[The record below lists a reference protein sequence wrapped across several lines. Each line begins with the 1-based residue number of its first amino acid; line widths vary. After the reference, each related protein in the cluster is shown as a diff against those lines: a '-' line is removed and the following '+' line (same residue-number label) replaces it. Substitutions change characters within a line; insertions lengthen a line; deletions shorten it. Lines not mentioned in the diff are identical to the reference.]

1 MDSAFKQHILDN
13 IVLGYAKKSLRT
25 ILTAYSEVEIDS
37 RINIDLDSWTEDDM
51 VKDLCMIGITGI
63 KDPLRPE
70 IVGAIQRCKS
80 AGITVRMV
88 TGDNYNT
95 AIAISK
101 ECGILPPD
109 YEPRQGSYEAMEG
122 KTFREMV
129 DDNIKLI

>member
-1 MDSAFKQHILDN
+1 MDETFKQHVLDK
-13 IVLGYAKKSLRT
+13 IVLGYAKNSLRT

-37 RINIDLDSWTEDDM
+37 RINIDLDTWSEEDM
-51 VKDLCMIGITGI
+51 MKDLTMIGITGI

-70 IVGAIQRCKS
+70 IVGAIQKCKS

-88 TGDNYNT
+88 TGDNFNT

-101 ECGILPPD
+101 ECGILPSD

-129 DDNIKLI
+129 G